1 MKRKLVGILV
11 SVMMLATLLPITA
24 LATTSCADSGPA
36 TMGILD
42 RTTVR
47 GFALYL
53 GMSPTGKTTHLFALR
68 LHYSTITLTGEHGN
82 GVIRMRPID
91 IPTKING
98 YHGRLYISASF
109 RGSLNV

>member
-11 SVMMLATLLPITA
+11 SVIMLVTILPITA
-24 LATTSCADSGPA
+24 LATNGSESQIAADGL
-36 TMGILD
+36 G

-53 GMSPTGKTTHLFALR
+53 GMSSTGKTTHLFALR
-68 LHYSTITLTGEHGN
+68 LHYSTITLSGEHGS
-82 GVIRMRPID
+82 GIIHMRPIN

-98 YHGRLYISASF
+98 YRGHLYISASF
-109 RGSLNV
+109 IGSLNV